1 MKARR
6 AREACPSVLPRFAV
20 CNIEGNSGAGLHCFA
35 FSRSDFCE
43 TNCPAVA
50 LFHVERRPRRK
61 VGVTLSCR
69 TALPQGVCQVSV
81 LLIENWELPMKTFVH
96 PREARRPPGLR
107 IFLLLRRFCFAIFL
121 LASFLLGGCGHHLK
135 DPALPGH
142 FTVLSWQYQPAPAN
156 PADPLWTDV
165 SSYFNSPD
173 WSVPYTMNHVPL
185 HGIVRY
191 PKGNGPFPLVL

>member
-1 MKARR
+1 
-6 AREACPSVLPRFAV
+6 
-20 CNIEGNSGAGLHCFA
+20 
-35 FSRSDFCE
+35 
-43 TNCPAVA
+43 
-50 LFHVERRPRRK
+50 
-61 VGVTLSCR
+61 
-69 TALPQGVCQVSV
+69 
-81 LLIENWELPMKTFVH
+81 MKTFVH
-96 PREARRPPGLR
+96 PREGRRPPGLR

-191 PKGNGPFPLVL
+191 PKGNGPFPLVLIVHGNHDPTVSSEQGYIYLLDLLASHGFISVSVDENFLNGGVWGEMDARAIVLLRHLQRWRTWNST